1 MAPSPELGGQ
11 PKAPDKSGASENSA
25 STGNSSSSTTVPAAV
40 VAATS
45 STPAAAATS
54 STTETTSSLSSVS
67 NSTKQSSSAGT
78 KHTSGTSS
86 SGSATSQQQ
95 DSSNIEN
102 MPDHDLKALL
112 EEAITYK
119 CPKDREHKS
128 AAFNVSEPN
137 FKNSHFQLKFTYQRV
152 KNAKQKSIITKL
164 SVLRENLLRH
174 KKRRNSERKQI
185 SSRSGKIMYGR
196 DGWGS

>member
-1 MAPSPELGGQ
+1 MDTVYNFHEMIDIIDVICTLRTELHPINGAAAIEDRLDGPVEFAPPLPSPKPPNGIC
-11 PKAPDKSGASENSA
+11 DKSE
-25 STGNSSSSTTVPAAV
+25 SSK
-40 VAATS
+40 
-45 STPAAAATS
+45 
-54 STTETTSSLSSVS
+54 
-67 NSTKQSSSAGT
+67 NIIQCK
-78 KHTSGTSS
+78 
-86 SGSATSQQQ
+86 
-95 DSSNIEN
+95 IEN